1 MVINSPC
8 LTDKKELASPKQTV
22 SGKDFSNPLI
32 VDSLL
37 KTIWFINAPCFCNKA
52 LAIPGQTTTG
62 KELSN
67 PLIADSLP
75 KTILSTKIS
84 KIDYLLSSE
93 VLFEGRLLVAQYAVR
108 QFRCPPEKVCDE
120 AIHKEYWLTEWEKA
134 ATTLL
139 SSLEAEHDS
148 GGYTPGSDEGNKKL
162 NKLTKLC
169 TKLSKKVTSLEQ
181 DLKQTKQVYGKALT
195 KLVKKGRMSKTEYE
209 DVETKQAKEVEYGD
223 ILEQI
228 TPSKDAASEG
238 SRKYWKIIRVR
249 DVTVAYQSFE
259 DMLKGFDR
267 EDLVALWSLY
277 IMYFQQEGI
286 TSICFLEK
294 DYPLTTEVLMLMLS
308 RRLQVEEDNDMAR
321 DLVKKIFI
329 EANKPRS

>member
-8 LTDKKELASPKQTV
+8 LTDKKELASPEQTV
-22 SGKDFSNPLI
+22 SGKDFLNPLI
-32 VDSLL
+32 VDRLL
-37 KTIWFINAPCFCNKA
+37 KTIWFINAPCFGNEA
-52 LAIPGQTTTG
+52 LAIPGQTATG
-62 KELSN
+62 KEFSN
-67 PLIADSLP
+67 PLMADSLP

-84 KIDYLLSSE
+84 KLDCLLSSE
-93 VLFEGRLLVAQYAVR
+93 VLFEERLLVAQYAVR

-148 GGYTPGSDEGNKKL
+148 GGYTPGSDEGSKKL
-162 NKLTKLC
+162 NELMKLC
-169 TKLSKKVTSLEQ
+169 TKLSEKVTSLEQ
-181 DLKQTKQVYGKALT
+181 ELKQTKQVYGKALT
-195 KLVKKGRMSKTEYE
+195 KLVKKVKHLEDQLKSTAKRRKAKVIISNEEEDLVLEDPSKQGRMSETEYE
-209 DVETKQAKEVEYGD
+209 DVETKHAEEVEYGD

-228 TPSKDAASEG
+228 TPSKAAASKG

-267 EDLVALWSLY
+267 EDLVALWSL
-277 IMYFQQEGI
+277 
-286 TSICFLEK
+286 
-294 DYPLTTEVLMLMLS
+294 V
-308 RRLQVEEDNDMAR
+308 
-321 DLVKKIFI
+321 
-329 EANKPRS
+329 

>member
-8 LTDKKELASPKQTV
+8 LTDKKELASPEQTV

-37 KTIWFINAPCFCNKA
+37 KTIM
-52 LAIPGQTTTG
+52 
-62 KELSN
+62 
-67 PLIADSLP
+67 
-75 KTILSTKIS
+75 IS
-84 KIDYLLSSE
+84 KIDCLLSSE

-148 GGYTPGSDEGNKKL
+148 GGYTPGSDEGSKKL
-162 NKLTKLC
+162 NELTELC
-169 TKLSKKVTSLEQ
+169 TKLSEKVTSLEQ
-181 DLKQTKQVYGKALT
+181 DLKQTKQVYGEDCPE
-195 KLVKKGRMSKTEYE
+195 TEYE
-209 DVETKQAKEVEYGD
+209 DVETKHAKEVEYGD

-267 EDLVALWSLY
+267 EDLVALWSL
-277 IMYFQQEGI
+277 
-286 TSICFLEK
+286 
-294 DYPLTTEVLMLMLS
+294 V
-308 RRLQVEEDNDMAR
+308 
-321 DLVKKIFI
+321 
-329 EANKPRS
+329 